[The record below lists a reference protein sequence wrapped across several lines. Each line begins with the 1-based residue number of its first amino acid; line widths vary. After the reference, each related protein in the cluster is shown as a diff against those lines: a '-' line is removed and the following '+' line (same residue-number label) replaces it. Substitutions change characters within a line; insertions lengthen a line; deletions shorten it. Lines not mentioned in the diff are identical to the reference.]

1 MHSAGAL
8 RIPHFLLHFMS
19 PHRRSGGAAKKSYR
33 LAASD
38 SAAVRERAAPS
49 RGGFGTRELL
59 SHAREGDGECL
70 GELLSL
76 YRNYLSL
83 LASTQLERRLRP
95 RVSPSDIVQETM
107 LKAHRHFT
115 QFKGRSEAE
124 FLAWLRQILL
134 SNLAHVVE
142 RHLLAAKRNIRREI
156 SIEECAGLAGDAVMG
171 AIARRTPLRESPSAE
186 VRQREASKILSERLG
201 ELSPRYR
208 EVLVLRNIQGLS
220 FDEIAIQLH
229 CTPAAARMLWLRAIK
244 KLRAVYRGSSEHDT

>member
-1 MHSAGAL
+1 VLAL
-8 RIPHFLLHFMS
+8 CAFPHFLLYFMS
-19 PHRRSGGAAKKSYR
+19 PHRRSGGAAKKSSR
-33 LAASD
+33 PAASD
-38 SAAVRERAAPS
+38 SAAVRRRAVPS
-49 RGGFGTRELL
+49 RGGMDARELL
-59 SHAREGDGECL
+59 SLARKGDGECL

-107 LKAHRHFT
+107 LKAYRHFA

-156 SIEECAGLAGDAVMG
+156 SIEDCARLAGG
-171 AIARRTPLRESPSAE
+171 ASPGANALSKPRGESPSAE
-186 VRQREASKILSERLG
+186 VRQREASQILSDRLG

-208 EVLVLRNIQGLS
+208 DVLLLRNIQGLS
-220 FDEIAIQLH
+220 FDEIAIPLH
-229 CTPAAARMLWLRAIK
+229 CTPAAARMLWLRAIQ
-244 KLRAVYRGSSEHDT
+244 KLRAIYRGAGEHDV